1 MFEAVV
7 KGIRLNSKEG
17 KKKRI
22 LSLFQAKLLVNET
35 IGLIRFEPE
44 LTNLSFHDSL
54 EFIEKLFKNNVIECS
69 VDTFVIF

>member
-17 KKKRI
+17 KKI

-35 IGLIRFEPE
+35 IGLIQFEPE
-44 LTNLSFHDSL
+44 LTNLDSFRDSL
-54 EFIEKLFKNNVIECS
+54 EFIEKLFKS
-69 VDTFVIF
+69 YT